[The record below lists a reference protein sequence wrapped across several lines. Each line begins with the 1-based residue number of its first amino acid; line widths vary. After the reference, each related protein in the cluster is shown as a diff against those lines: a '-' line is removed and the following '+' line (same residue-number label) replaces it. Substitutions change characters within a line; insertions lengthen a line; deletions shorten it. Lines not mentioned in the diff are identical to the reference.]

1 MSNSDPAM
9 VFGPGLEGLR
19 KRLSRY
25 LARFLRRREDV
36 EDIAQESIYRVLEA
50 GSRGNILHP
59 EAYLYRTA
67 RNLAFNLL
75 ARKAHH
81 FEQSLEELVD
91 PDFLAGEL
99 LPEDEVAAQNRFE
112 RFCQAAAQLP
122 EQCRRVLILRKVYGL
137 SQQEVAARLGIAVST
152 VEKHL
157 AKALMRCS
165 EQLQFEE
172 STAPVRHGV
181 PDGHRKPSR

>member
-1 MSNSDPAM
+1 MNNPDPAW
-9 VFGPGLEGLR
+9 VLGSGLEGLR

-25 LARFLRRREDV
+25 LARFLRRREDI

-81 FEQSLEELVD
+81 CEQSLEELVD
-91 PDFLAGEL
+91 LDFLSGDL

-112 RFCQAAAQLP
+112 RFCEAAAQLP

-165 EQLQFEE
+165 EQLQSEE
-172 STAPVRHGV
+172 RTDPVRSGV
-181 PDGHRKPSR
+181 QDRQGKPAP